1 MISFMLIPIALS
13 FEAPITKA
21 TLKNHPRREGVGG
34 SGRGVGGAREWVDKE
49 RTRGKGR
56 YPRREVAGKG
66 GREVDSMGKD

>member
-21 TLKNHPRREGVGG
+21 ILKNHPRREGVGG
-34 SGRGVGGAREWVDKE
+34 AREWVDEE

-56 YPRREVAGKG
+56 
-66 GREVDSMGKD
+66 